1 MIEFSYGISS
11 LVMLD
16 RVPSISSSRIK
27 LLTKDYFT
35 CSFELKTHAIAVQ
48 KKNSAEKKNSATS
61 ISIYIYILNNKHR
74 TET

>member
-1 MIEFSYGISS
+1 
-11 LVMLD
+11 MLD

-48 KKNSAEKKNSATS
+48 KKIAQKKKFSN
-61 ISIYIYILNNKHR
+61 IYIYLYLYIKQ
-74 TET
+74 